1 MSGLRAVRHA
11 GLRVSLHFEVN
22 YGKYLAVEHFGV
34 VFRDF
39 DILLTGALMTLR
51 LSTLA
56 MVFGLVVGTLGAV
69 GSSAGP
75 RPIRWLIGAYVE
87 LIRNTP
93 FLVQIFFVFFGL
105 PPLGVRFDAN
115 DAALIAM
122 IVNVGAYATEIIRAG
137 IESISKG
144 QIEAGSAL
152 GLKRFQIFRFIVLLP
167 AMKAIFPAL
176 SSQFILLM
184 LGSSVASTIAAD
196 ELTEAAN
203 NLESRTFR
211 SFEVYIVATLMYLTM
226 SLAFN
231 TLFDRLH
238 RWLFRE
244 PAGKGA
250 GR

>member
-1 MSGLRAVRHA
+1 MGRMNYNF
-11 GLRVSLHFEVN
+11 HFSP
-22 YGKYLAVEHFGV
+22 

-51 LSTLA
+51 LSGLA
-56 MVFGLVVGTLGAV
+56 IVFGLVVGTLGAV

-75 RPIRWLIGAYVE
+75 RPIRWLIGGYVE

-105 PPLGVRFDAN
+105 PRLGVRFEAN

-122 IVNVGAYATEIIRAG
+122 IVNFGAYATEIIRAG

-152 GLKRFQIFRFIVLLP
+152 GLSRFQIFRFVVLLP
-167 AMKAIFPAL
+167 AVKAIFPAL

-184 LGSSVASTIAAD
+184 LGSSVAATIAAD

-211 SFEVYIVATLMYLTM
+211 SFEVYAVATLMYLTM
-226 SLAFN
+226 SLSFN
-231 TLFDRLH
+231 ALFDWLH

-244 PAGKGA
+244 PTGKGA
-250 GR
+250 RG

>member
-1 MSGLRAVRHA
+1 M
-11 GLRVSLHFEVN
+11 N
-22 YGKYLAVEHFGV
+22 YNFHFGV

-39 DILLTGALMTLR
+39 DILMTGALMTLR
-51 LSTLA
+51 LSGLA
-56 MVFGLVVGTLGAV
+56 MVFGVLVGTLGAA

-75 RPIRWLIGAYVE
+75 RPIRWLISAYVE

-105 PPLGVRFDAN
+105 PRLGVRFEAN

-152 GLKRFQIFRFIVLLP
+152 GLSRFQIFRFIVLLP

-184 LGSSVASTIAAD
+184 LGSSVAATIAAD

-211 SFEVYIVATLMYLTM
+211 SFEVYTVATLMYLMM

-231 TLFDRLH
+231 TLFGWLG

-244 PAGKGA
+244 RA
-250 GR
+250 GRGVSR